1 MKKIIIVAL
10 LFVVIFTANNT
21 FAITKVD
28 DFVTEIYISD
38 IANLLESTNN
48 NQIEFRHKLSILI
61 EQRNNSEH
69 VNTASNQYS
78 IFGKPLTSE
87 ELYLISTTD
96 IQIISL
102 WYHSSQIALI
112 ETENRFED
120 YGDGTIANAF
130 QHAYWNILMVKYM
143 NIYHAE
149 NFATAHENYDDN
161 PISHKTMDLINNLVA
176 RNFASTLNNI
186 NQISD
191 SNLSSLTYEELILE
205 GLTVYLLEYSY
216 LRYIHIF
223 PNRTQYIY
231 QTDELLTYTNKI
243 IPISIPN
250 YEVIDFRGRDKP
262 IPLPLRVGDIV

>member
-1 MKKIIIVAL
+1 
-10 LFVVIFTANNT
+10 
-21 FAITKVD
+21 
-28 DFVTEIYISD
+28 
-38 IANLLESTNN
+38 
-48 NQIEFRHKLSILI
+48 
-61 EQRNNSEH
+61 
-69 VNTASNQYS
+69 
-78 IFGKPLTSE
+78 
-87 ELYLISTTD
+87 
-96 IQIISL
+96 
-102 WYHSSQIALI
+102 
-112 ETENRFED
+112 
-120 YGDGTIANAF
+120 
-130 QHAYWNILMVKYM
+130 M